1 MAKVLGIDLG
11 TTNSCMAVMEGGEPL
26 VLENSEGKRTTPSV
40 VAFAKNGE
48 RLVGEAAKRQAVT
61 NPRNTIYS
69 VKRFIG
75 RKFEEV
81 QEELKRVPYKVV
93 RAANGDAHIEVE
105 VEGKPKAFSP
115 PEISAMI
122 LAKLK
127 SDAEVRLGETITQA
141 VITVPAYFNDTQRQ
155 ATKDAGK
162 IAGLE
167 VLRIINEPTAASLA
181 YGLDKK
187 KDEKIAVYD
196 LGGGTF
202 DISVLEIG
210 DGVFEVKATNGDTH
224 LGGDD
229 WDNAIID
236 WILAEFQKDQ
246 GIDLRKQADALQRIK
261 EEAEKSKIA
270 LSSSQQ
276 YEINLPFVTGV
287 FISSNFISVTR
298 NNSITW
304 DLVQLEL
311 REYIQEFLNTD
322 GRVVYEDA
330 PAQALADANERA
342 SSHADA
348 KGPEDEK
355 IIRILEE
362 YIRPAV
368 EADGGHIAFRS
379 YDEGV
384 VTVSLRGSCSGC
396 PSSLVTLKQGIEN
409 LLKHEVP
416 GVREVVAEEL

>member
-1 MAKVLGIDLG
+1 M
-11 TTNSCMAVMEGGEPL
+11 SEP
-26 VLENSEGKRTTPSV
+26 
-40 VAFAKNGE
+40 
-48 RLVGEAAKRQAVT
+48 
-61 NPRNTIYS
+61 
-69 VKRFIG
+69 VKRPPVSVYAESTPNPSTMRFVSSRLLVQDG
-75 RKFEEV
+75 RLLEFRTPDETTAV
-81 QEELKRVPYKVV
+81 
-93 RAANGDAHIEVE
+93 
-105 VEGKPKAFSP
+105 SP
-115 PEISAMI
+115 
-122 LAKLK
+122 
-127 SDAEVRLGETITQA
+127 
-141 VITVPAYFNDTQRQ
+141 
-155 ATKDAGK
+155 
-162 IAGLE
+162 
-167 VLRIINEPTAASLA
+167 
-181 YGLDKK
+181 
-187 KDEKIAVYD
+187 
-196 LGGGTF
+196 
-202 DISVLEIG
+202 
-210 DGVFEVKATNGDTH
+210 
-224 LGGDD
+224 
-229 WDNAIID
+229 
-236 WILAEFQKDQ
+236 LAEHVF
-246 GIDLRKQADALQRIK
+246 
-261 EEAEKSKIA
+261 
-270 LSSSQQ
+270 
-276 YEINLPFVTGV
+276 NLPFVTGV

-298 NNSITW
+298 NSSITW

-368 EADGGHIAFRS
+368 EGDGGHIAFRS

>member
-1 MAKVLGIDLG
+1 M
-11 TTNSCMAVMEGGEPL
+11 SEP
-26 VLENSEGKRTTPSV
+26 
-40 VAFAKNGE
+40 
-48 RLVGEAAKRQAVT
+48 
-61 NPRNTIYS
+61 
-69 VKRFIG
+69 VKRPPVSVYAESTPNPSTMRFVSSRLLVQDG
-75 RKFEEV
+75 RLLEFRTPRETTAV
-81 QEELKRVPYKVV
+81 
-93 RAANGDAHIEVE
+93 
-105 VEGKPKAFSP
+105 SP
-115 PEISAMI
+115 
-122 LAKLK
+122 
-127 SDAEVRLGETITQA
+127 
-141 VITVPAYFNDTQRQ
+141 
-155 ATKDAGK
+155 
-162 IAGLE
+162 
-167 VLRIINEPTAASLA
+167 
-181 YGLDKK
+181 
-187 KDEKIAVYD
+187 
-196 LGGGTF
+196 
-202 DISVLEIG
+202 
-210 DGVFEVKATNGDTH
+210 
-224 LGGDD
+224 
-229 WDNAIID
+229 
-236 WILAEFQKDQ
+236 LAEHVF
-246 GIDLRKQADALQRIK
+246 
-261 EEAEKSKIA
+261 
-270 LSSSQQ
+270 
-276 YEINLPFVTGV
+276 NLPFVTGV

-368 EADGGHIAFRS
+368 EGDGGHIAFRS